1 MAHQTDPNM
10 QSLNWRCPLQYAAK
24 VKTRAEN
31 EKITV
36 SALVC
41 KVMCKAVEDVKP
53 SESAKKWAKERLEAN
68 KKIRAKQD
76 ELTRSGYFRKGK

>member
-24 VKTRAEN
+24 VKTRAEKEN
-31 EKITV
+31 ITV

-41 KVMCKAVEDVKP
+41 KVMCKEVENETP
-53 SESAKKWAKERLEAN
+53 SETANKWAKERLAAN
-68 KKIRAKQD
+68 KKIRARQD
-76 ELTRSGYFRKGK
+76 ALTRSGHFRKAK